1 MARLHLMTV
10 YGPWVVDD
18 KIVAVLF
25 CAAMHRAAS
34 TFPIPQR
41 RVPGPEKL
49 ARLRVGVTVT
59 AGSAEEQ

>member
-1 MARLHLMTV
+1 MTV
-10 YGPWVVDD
+10 YSPWVRYD

-25 CAAMHRAAS
+25 CVAMQRAAS
-34 TFPIPQR
+34 TFQIPQR
-41 RVPGPEKL
+41 RAPGPEKL